1 MNSTMMT
8 CTMPEVRLPSDF
20 YVNNTAT
27 HFESVRGPNDRNVSM
42 RGEPGKGDHAAMY
55 VGLLFDGYNFYRNL
69 TAVMPD
75 ITFKFFQPPTLD
87 SAVNLINYRPHSFSD
102 IDIMVRLLRFCQRYL
117 LSKPF
122 FSRPYATVIAY
133 RLSPS
138 LTLCIVAKRC
148 VLQQKLLLT
157 MLL

>member
-1 MNSTMMT
+1 MMT

-20 YVNNTAT
+20 HVNNTAA

-87 SAVNLINYRPHSFSD
+87 SSVNLINYRPHSFSD

-117 LSKPF
+117 LSKPIF
-122 FSRPYATVIAY
+122 LADRM
-133 RLSPS
+133 
-138 LTLCIVAKRC
+138 
-148 VLQQKLLLT
+148 LQ
-157 MLL
+157 